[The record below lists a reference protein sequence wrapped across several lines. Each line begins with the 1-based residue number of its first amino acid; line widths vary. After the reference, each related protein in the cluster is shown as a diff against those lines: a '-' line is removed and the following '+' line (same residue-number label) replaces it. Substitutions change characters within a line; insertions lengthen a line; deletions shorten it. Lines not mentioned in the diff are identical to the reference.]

1 MKKTI
6 SCLLFIVLLATVF
19 SCRPKPMPA
28 LLLAAD
34 SLTSANP
41 DSALT
46 LLARV
51 EDSLHQAPEPVRM
64 YYNLLTVKAQDKA
77 YILHTSDSLIRTVV
91 DYYEHKN
98 NHTYLPEAYY
108 YAGRVYRDL
117 NDSPQ
122 ALEYFQKAAEAAEGG
137 TDYNLKIRIYSQM
150 GMLYIDQDIYDKALE
165 ALKKAK
171 KVSIQNNDSTA
182 LVFNLRDI
190 GRTFAGLHNADSC
203 IYYYESA
210 LDLAKQIHDE
220 YQINAISI
228 ELSGIFIQLERYQQA
243 WALITSTFYE
253 LNANPQ
259 PFYYTALAYYYDN
272 IGEKDSAQYYYNQML
287 TAGDFYHKRA
297 AYKGLAQLSNKQNN
311 YQLALR
317 YTEKYAAYTDSIQ
330 QDINQEAVRKVNAL
344 YNYQLREKENRQ
356 LKELARKQQATL
368 NAIILCALFIAIIST
383 AILITRRAIRNKR
396 KLQAAWQQEKLQKLA
411 EEQYR
416 TSQEYIRQNEKRIAE
431 LTRQL
436 QDKEQQKSKLS
447 VRLQETD
454 RELLELAN
462 REAEMKQ
469 KRNTLSEQVFKES
482 TIYQKF
488 CLAAS
493 SADREDYHIISSAD
507 WQELTIATDRAYNNF
522 TQRLRNLYP
531 AISEQEMHLALLGKI
546 GIAPSGMA
554 RITVRSKQA
563 ITSAR
568 KALYEKVH
576 KKSGTPKEWDEFV
589 RDF

>member
-6 SCLLFIVLLATVF
+6 SCLLFIVLLAIFF

-34 SLTSANP
+34 SLASANP

-51 EDSLHQAPEPVRM
+51 EDSLRQAPEPVRM

-91 DYYEHKN
+91 DYYERKN

-137 TDYNLKIRIYSQM
+137 MDYNLKIRIYSQM
-150 GMLYIDQDIYDKALE
+150 GMLYIDQDIYDKALK

-171 KVSIQNNDSTA
+171 SVSIQNNDSTA

-368 NAIILCALFIAIIST
+368 NAIILCALFIAIFST

-396 KLQAAWQQEKLQKLA
+396 KLQTAWQQEKLQKLA

-431 LTRQL
+431 LNRQL
-436 QDKEQQKSKLS
+436 QDKEQQKSELS
-447 VRLQETD
+447 IRLQETD

-469 KRNTLSEQVFKES
+469 KRCTLSEQIFKGS
-482 TIYQKF
+482 AIYQKF
-488 CLAAS
+488 CLAANC
-493 SADREDYHIISSAD
+493 ADQEDSHKIISED
-507 WQELTIATDRAYNNF
+507 WQELTDAINQAYNNF

-568 KALYEKVH
+568 KALYEEVH
-576 KKSGTPKEWDEFV
+576 KKLGTPKEWDEFI

>member
-6 SCLLFIVLLATVF
+6 SCLLFIVLLATFF

-34 SLTSANP
+34 SLASANP

-46 LLARV
+46 LLARL
-51 EDSLHQAPEPVRM
+51 EDSLRLAPEPVRM

-91 DYYEHKN
+91 DYYERKN

-171 KVSIQNNDSTA
+171 KVSIQNSDSTA
-182 LVFNLRDI
+182 LIFNLRDI

-368 NAIILCALFIAIIST
+368 NAIILCALFIAIFST

-396 KLQAAWQQEKLQKLA
+396 KLQTAWQQEKLQKLA

-436 QDKEQQKSKLS
+436 QDKEQQKSELS
-447 VRLQETD
+447 IRLQETD

-462 REAEMKQ
+462 RQAAMQ
-469 KRNTLSEQVFKES
+469 QQRNILSEQVFKES
-482 TIYQKF
+482 VIYQKF
-488 CLAAS
+488 CLAANC
-493 SADREDYHIISSAD
+493 ADQEDSHKIISED
-507 WQELTIATDRAYNNF
+507 WQELTDATDRAYNNF

-576 KKSGTPKEWDEFV
+576 KKSGTPKEWDEFI
-589 RDF
+589 REF

>member
-6 SCLLFIVLLATVF
+6 PCLLFIVLLATFF

-34 SLTSANP
+34 SLASANP

-46 LLARV
+46 LLARL
-51 EDSLHQAPEPVRM
+51 EDSLRQAPEPVRM
-64 YYNLLTVKAQDKA
+64 YYNLLTVKTQDKA

-220 YQINAISI
+220 YQINSLCL
-228 ELSGIFIQLERYQQA
+228 ELSDIYMQLEEYIHAKQLLTA
-243 WALITSTFYE
+243 SNKISKTDPA
-253 LNANPQ
+253 
-259 PFYYTALAYYYDN
+259 PFYSALANYYEKTGNQDSARYYYMH
-272 IGEKDSAQYYYNQML
+272 ML
-287 TAGDFYHKRA
+287 ATGNYYHKQG
-297 AYKGLAQLSNKQNN
+297 AYQGLALQAKQQNN
-311 YQLALR
+311 YRLALQ
-317 YTEKYAAYTDSIQ
+317 YTEKHVAYTDSIQ
-330 QDINQEAVRKVNAL
+330 QNINQEAVRRVNAL

-356 LKELARKQQATL
+356 LKELSRKQQATL

-436 QDKEQQKSKLS
+436 QDKEQQKSELS
-447 VRLQETD
+447 IRLQETD

-469 KRNTLSEQVFKES
+469 KRCTLSEQVFKES
-482 TIYQKF
+482 AIYQKF
-488 CLAAS
+488 CLAAN
-493 SADREDYHIISSAD
+493 SADQEDSHKIISKD
-507 WQELTIATDRAYNNF
+507 WQELTDAINQAYNNF

-576 KKSGTPKEWDEFV
+576 KKSGTPKEWDGFIKN
-589 RDF
+589 F

>member
-6 SCLLFIVLLATVF
+6 FCLLFIVLLATVF

-34 SLTSANP
+34 SLASANP

-46 LLARV
+46 LLARL

-210 LDLAKQIHDE
+210 IEITRLIHDKYLEGIVNQEIADKYRQIGE
-220 YQINAISI
+220 YTKAHTAIISAQHTLYTDSIPYYATLADYYNAI
-228 ELSGIFIQLERYQQA
+228 EQL
-243 WALITSTFYE
+243 
-253 LNANPQ
+253 
-259 PFYYTALAYYYDN
+259 
-272 IGEKDSAQYYYNQML
+272 DSARYYCNKLLYIGNY
-287 TAGDFYHKRA
+287 YHKRA
-297 AYKGLAQLSNKQNN
+297 GYEGLVKIARKERDYLS
-311 YQLALR
+311 ALQ
-317 YTEKYAAYTDSIQ
+317 YMDGYNIYTDSIQ
-330 QDINQEAVRKVNAL
+330 QNINQEAVRKVNAL

-436 QDKEQQKSKLS
+436 QDKEQQKSELS

-469 KRNTLSEQVFKES
+469 KRCALSEQIFKES
-482 TIYQKF
+482 AIYQKF
-488 CLAAS
+488 CLAANC
-493 SADREDYHIISSAD
+493 ADQEDSHKIISED
-507 WQELTIATDRAYNNF
+507 WQELTDAINQAYNNF

-546 GIAPSGMA
+546 GITPSGMA

-576 KKSGTPKEWDEFV
+576 KKPGTPKEWDEFIK
-589 RDF
+589 DF

>member
-6 SCLLFIVLLATVF
+6 SCLLFIVLLAIFF

-34 SLTSANP
+34 SLASANP

-51 EDSLHQAPEPVRM
+51 EDSLRQAPEPVRM

-91 DYYEHKN
+91 DYYERKN
-98 NHTYLPEAYY
+98 NHAYLPEAYY

-122 ALEYFQKAAEAAEGG
+122 ALEYFQKAAEVAEGG

-150 GMLYIDQDIYDKALE
+150 GAIYIDHNIFNKALE
-165 ALKKAK
+165 QQRLAHKNVLLVKNDKML
-171 KVSIQNNDSTA
+171 IQN
-182 LVFNLRDI
+182 LLGM
-190 GRTFAGLHNADSC
+190 GRVFAGLQNADSS
-203 IYYYESA
+203 IYYYKA
-210 LDLAKQIHDE
+210 AQQVAKEKHQKYLEGI
-220 YQINAISI
+220 INQEIADIY
-228 ELSGIFIQLERYQQA
+228 IQLGNYEAART
-243 WALITSTFYE
+243 ALITSNKILYKNTPVSYSI
-253 LNANPQ
+253 
-259 PFYYTALAYYYDN
+259 LAYYYN
-272 IGEKDSAQYYYNQML
+272 ETGNYDSAQYYYQRLIPIGNHYQKK
-287 TAGDFYHKRA
+287 AG
-297 AYKGLAQLSNKQNN
+297 YKALANIAQQQGK
-311 YQLALR
+311 YQLALQ
-317 YTEKYAAYTDSIQ
+317 YTKIYDQYTDSIQ
-330 QDINQEAVRKVNAL
+330 EFENQEAVRKVDAL
-344 YNYQLREKENRQ
+344 YDYRQHEKESMRLRKLAWQQKQ
-356 LKELARKQQATL
+356 LIRGIGFLAGVSIT
-368 NAIILCALFIAIIST
+368 
-383 AILITRRAIRNKR
+383 ILILILIARRAIRNKR

-431 LTRQL
+431 LNRQL
-436 QDKEQQKSKLS
+436 QDKEQQKNKLNTC
-447 VRLQETD
+447 LQETD

-462 REAEMKQ
+462 RQAAMQ
-469 KRNTLSEQVFKES
+469 QQRNILSEQVFKES
-482 TIYQKF
+482 AIYQKF
-488 CLAAS
+488 CLAAN
-493 SADREDYHIISSAD
+493 SADPEDSHKIISED
-507 WQELTIATDRAYNNF
+507 WQELTDAINQAYNNF

-576 KKSGTPKEWDEFV
+576 KKSGTPKEWDEFI
-589 RDF
+589 REF